1 MTELMGTGEIRQAYG
16 LTRVQVWRLM
26 ESGDFPDPIANLA
39 RGRLWRAED
48 VADTVERLRRQG
60 RVTSDGRLVPR
71 QYLEAEAIDR

>member
-48 VADTVERLRRQG
+48 VKATVEQLRRQG
-60 RVTSDGRLVPR
+60 RITSDGRLVPR
-71 QYLEAEAIDR
+71 QYLDV